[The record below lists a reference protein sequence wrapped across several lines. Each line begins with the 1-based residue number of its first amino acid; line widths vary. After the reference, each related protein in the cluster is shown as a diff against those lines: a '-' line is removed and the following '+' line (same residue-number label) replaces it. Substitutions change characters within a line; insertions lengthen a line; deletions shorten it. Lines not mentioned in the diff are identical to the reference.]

1 MVRSLLPVGGT
12 LPVDTWESRHRGIRT
27 LLWLP
32 VPGLFLFALARGK
45 SRRRAERA
53 LRSSQ
58 ARTQSILAAAND
70 AFVEM
75 DVSGVI
81 TDWNRSAEVMFG
93 WTSQEAVGRVLSE
106 TIIPV
111 EFRPMHEAGFRRFLA
126 TGEGP
131 RLGPRVQVPVL
142 HRDGHQFP
150 AELSVWLTGEPGNYS
165 FNAFVQD
172 ITEEKRDQE
181 KLQETLSL
189 LGATLEATADGLLV
203 VDRSGRMT
211 SSNRKFAEMWG
222 LPASVIE
229 SGDADAAVAAAV
241 PHLEDPDAF
250 VGEIRRMAD
259 LPEAE
264 SHDTLRFRDGRVFER
279 YSKPQRVDGVAVG
292 RVWSFHD
299 VSDLKALEV
308 DLAEARDRALE
319 SSRVKSEFLATMS
332 HEIRTP
338 MNGVIGLTGLL
349 LDSDLDESQR
359 QYAEGVQASGEA
371 LLGLINDV
379 LDLSKVEAGK
389 LDIEMV
395 DFDLIQA
402 LDDVVA
408 LVAEPARAKSLELVV
423 DCPPHLPATVCGDVG
438 RLRQVLLNLLSNA
451 IKFTDAGEVVLR
463 ASTVGAAGPD
473 RVTMRFE
480 VADTGIGID
489 FATTERLFEPFS
501 QADAS
506 TTRRY
511 GGTGLGLAICRRMAE
526 AMGGSVGVE
535 SRLGHGSTFWLNLP
549 LGLPAEPIRAAS
561 PGGNPLRGLK
571 VLVVDDNETCRL
583 ALACHLLAWDITAD
597 VVSNAYVAIEHL
609 RAEAESRPYDLA
621 LIDMGMPGMGGLELA
636 QRVIADPALSSVK
649 MLLLSAE
656 TVPTATVT
664 AAGFAAR
671 LTKPVRA
678 TELYH
683 VLLRSV
689 APPVVGTREA
699 QASAP
704 SPPVGSKGRLLIVED
719 NVVNQAVA
727 KGVVANLGYR
737 CDIAANGIDALQALQ
752 RRHYD
757 AVLMDCQMPEMDGF
771 QATEEIRR
779 LRDGTEAV
787 PVIAM
792 TASALQEDRNRCLA
806 AGMDDFLSKPVRRA
820 ELDQMLDKWLT
831 ARSCDPPPTD
841 RTLGEASCT
850 DDR

>member
-1 MVRSLLPVGGT
+1 MVRRLRADARTMRRRGPISIPSLPRRSGGSASVVERVEVSAHRGAEMVRSLLPVGGT

-58 ARTQSILAAAND
+58 ARTQPILAAAND

-165 FNAFVQD
+165 FNALVQD

-264 SHDTLRFRDGRVFER
+264 SHDTLHFRDGRVFER

-349 LDSDLDESQR
+349 LDTDLDESQR

-371 LLGLINDV
+371 LLGLSMTSWTSPR
-379 LDLSKVEAGK
+379 SKPARWTSRWSTSTSSRPSTTSS
-389 LDIEMV
+389 
-395 DFDLIQA
+395 
-402 LDDVVA
+402 A
-408 LVAEPARAKSLELVV
+408 LVAEPAGAKSLELVV

-489 FATTERLFEPFS
+489 AATTRAALRALLPGRRLHHPPLRRNGPRPGHLSPNGRGHGRQRRSREPARS
-501 QADAS
+501 WQHVLAQPPARAP
-506 TTRRY
+506 RRAHQS
-511 GGTGLGLAICRRMAE
+511 GLA
-526 AMGGSVGVE
+526 
-535 SRLGHGSTFWLNLP
+535 
-549 LGLPAEPIRAAS
+549 
-561 PGGNPLRGLK
+561 RGK
-571 VLVVDDNETCRL
+571 
-583 ALACHLLAWDITAD
+583 
-597 VVSNAYVAIEHL
+597 
-609 RAEAESRPYDLA
+609 P
-621 LIDMGMPGMGGLELA
+621 
-636 QRVIADPALSSVK
+636 
-649 MLLLSAE
+649 
-656 TVPTATVT
+656 
-664 AAGFAAR
+664 AAGSEGA
-671 LTKPVRA
+671 
-678 TELYH
+678 
-683 VLLRSV
+683 
-689 APPVVGTREA
+689 G
-699 QASAP
+699 
-704 SPPVGSKGRLLIVED
+704 GR
-719 NVVNQAVA
+719 
-727 KGVVANLGYR
+727 
-737 CDIAANGIDALQALQ
+737 
-752 RRHYD
+752 
-757 AVLMDCQMPEMDGF
+757 
-771 QATEEIRR
+771 
-779 LRDGTEAV
+779 
-787 PVIAM
+787 
-792 TASALQEDRNRCLA
+792 
-806 AGMDDFLSKPVRRA
+806 
-820 ELDQMLDKWLT
+820 
-831 ARSCDPPPTD
+831 
-841 RTLGEASCT
+841 
-850 DDR
+850 